1 MALALLSPFDT
12 GDKPGLLMS
21 MTSLARYASIWLAQ
35 VRYSTVREMMFKA
48 NFILWIIVD
57 LSWFALQL
65 GFIQFLYLQ
74 VDTIAGWSHWEM
86 VLLVCTNF
94 LVQQIFQ
101 TFLMINLTKLPELI
115 RTGKL
120 DFFLA
125 QPAPAQFLV
134 STRNFEPGSVINTLV
149 AAIVCVVALA
159 HQDVPLSGPGLLAY
173 PVLVAC
179 GVLIHY
185 ALLLMLMSLAFWMTR
200 AQGFINAY
208 YNVFQIAR
216 LPREAFH
223 GIAKLVFTWTVPLL
237 LIANVPASTLLHGLN
252 ARDITAMAGV
262 TAILLALSTMIFQAG
277 LRRYGSASS

>member
-1 MALALLSPFDT
+1 MAPLI
-12 GDKPGLLMS
+12 
-21 MTSLARYASIWLAQ
+21 RYAGIWLAQ
-35 VRYSTVREMMFKA
+35 IRYTIMREMMFKA
-48 NFILWIIVD
+48 NFILWVIVD
-57 LSWFALQL
+57 LAWFGLHL
-65 GFIQFLYLQ
+65 SFIQFLYLQ
-74 VDTIAGWSHWEM
+74 VNTVAGWSKWEM
-86 VLLVCTNF
+86 VLLVSTNH

-134 STRNFEPGSVINTLV
+134 STRNFEPGSVVNTLV
-149 AAIVCVVALA
+149 AAIVCAVAIA
-159 HQDVPLSGPGLLAY
+159 HLNKPLSELGLLVF
-173 PVLVAC
+173 PTLVAF

-223 GIAKLVFTWTVPLL
+223 GVTRIAFTWAVPLL
-237 LIANVPASTLLHGLN
+237 LIANVPARTLLYGLN
-252 ARDITAMAGV
+252 GLDLAGMAGA
-262 TAILLALSTMIFQAG
+262 TAILLALSTAVFQAG

>member
-1 MALALLSPFDT
+1 M
-12 GDKPGLLMS
+12 MS
-21 MTSLARYASIWLAQ
+21 MAPLVRYAGIWLAQ
-35 VRYSTVREMMFKA
+35 IRYSTVREMMFKS
-48 NFILWIIVD
+48 NFILWIIVE
-57 LSWFALQL
+57 LAWFALHL
-65 GFIQFLYLQ
+65 SFIQFLYLQ
-74 VDTIAGWSHWEM
+74 VNTVAGWSKWEM
-86 VLLVCTNF
+86 VLLVSTNH

-134 STRNFEPGSVINTLV
+134 STRNFEPGSVVNTLV
-149 AAIVCVVALA
+149 AAIVCVVAIA
-159 HQDVPLSGPGLLAY
+159 HLNMRLSGAGLLVF
-173 PVLVAC
+173 PTLVAF

-216 LPREAFH
+216 LPREAFS
-223 GIAKLVFTWTVPLL
+223 GVTRIAFTWAVPLL
-237 LIANVPASTLLHGLN
+237 LIANVPARTLLYGLN
-252 ARDITAMAGV
+252 GLDLAGMACA
-262 TAILLALSTMIFQAG
+262 TAILLALSRVVFQAG